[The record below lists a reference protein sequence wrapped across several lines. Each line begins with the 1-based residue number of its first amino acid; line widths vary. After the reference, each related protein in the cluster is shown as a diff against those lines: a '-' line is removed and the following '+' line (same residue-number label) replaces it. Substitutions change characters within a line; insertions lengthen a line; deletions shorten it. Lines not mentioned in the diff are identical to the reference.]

1 MRALRFLPANKN
13 YGEVEPIRLKKVLR
27 ESLMMLRDKPSLFLP
42 KLFSAALSSLW
53 LLSFLEGALSLQ
65 FYVLSLPA
73 ITFIGFFVSV
83 MVADMVRDIERE
95 NLLSEGFRTALS
107 SSREVVYGTL
117 LMLGV
122 SFAVFIPFNVG
133 LIYYLVYGSTVLL
146 VLGAIFS
153 IVLVLGSVFVLYFLP
168 IGLLDRGSLMEGLA
182 SSRRKALSNSKE
194 VSLLTL
200 LSFLLLGV
208 AFLSQGVLETLGYA
222 GFISGRLFSTVITT
236 YLFVISPKYYLE
248 D

>member
-1 MRALRFLPANKN
+1 M
-13 YGEVEPIRLKKVLR
+13 ETIRLKNVLVDSLEMLR
-27 ESLMMLRDKPSLFLP
+27 EKPSLFFP
-42 KLFSAALSSLW
+42 KLLSAFLSSVW
-53 LLSFLEGALSLQ
+53 LLSFLEGMLSLQ
-65 FYVLSLPA
+65 FYVLSLPV

-83 MVADMVRDIERE
+83 MVAGMVRNIETE
-95 NLLSEGFRTALS
+95 NLLSEGFHIGLS
-107 SSREVVYGTL
+107 KLREVFYGTL

-133 LIYYLVYGSTVLL
+133 LIYYFLYGSTVLL
-146 VLGAIFS
+146 ALGVLFS
-153 IVLVLGSVFVLYFLP
+153 VLLVFGTVFVLYFLP

-194 VSLLTL
+194 VSLLTV

-208 AFLSQGVLETLGYA
+208 AFLSQGLLETLGYV
-222 GFISGRLFSTVITT
+222 GFVAGRLFSTVITT
-236 YLFVISPKYYLE
+236 YLFVVSPNYYLE